1 MDVYQ
6 LDSPT
11 DGLSSSLV
19 KLDEGLADMSFDAGS
34 EFNLHFFD
42 TPEDSNTQSGL
53 SDHDESVESSSRET
67 PPSPGQRAV
76 GLQPPLP
83 PPPPQLAIA
92 VGQDPISSTIVVTS
106 TSAPM
111 TLVNPATCL
120 VISSSEMAKVSSSSF
135 DRADAAQR
143 NSGSSRLGN
152 LKLTYLLN
160 ISISILQI
168 S

>member
-19 KLDEGLADMSFDAGS
+19 KLDEDLADMSFDAGS

-67 PPSPGQRAV
+67 PPSPVVQRV
-76 GLQPPLP
+76 SLQLP
-83 PPPPQLAIA
+83 PPPPPLAIA

-106 TSAPM
+106 SSTPM

-135 DRADAAQR
+135 DGPHRI
-143 NSGSSRLGN
+143 SGGSRLGN
-152 LKLTYLLN
+152 YR
-160 ISISILQI
+160 ILVDRR
-168 S
+168 

>member
-67 PPSPGQRAV
+67 PPSPGQRKVSLA
-76 GLQPPLP
+76 PPL
-83 PPPPQLAIA
+83 PPPQLAIA

-135 DRADAAQR
+135 DRTDGSQR
-143 NSGSSRLGN
+143 SSGGSRLGN
-152 LKLTYLLN
+152 AMKHTYFLV
-160 ISISILQI
+160 SVKFDF
-168 S
+168 